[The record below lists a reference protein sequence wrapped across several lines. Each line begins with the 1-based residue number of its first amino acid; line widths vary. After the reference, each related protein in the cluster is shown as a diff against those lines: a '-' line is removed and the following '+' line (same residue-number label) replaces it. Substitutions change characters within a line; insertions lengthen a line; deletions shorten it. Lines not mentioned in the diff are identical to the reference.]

1 MPGKQSVAC
10 GMIPSRCH
18 RGNNEKESEMEKT
31 PNIADII
38 GNAFNQERPI
48 QESAADLGA
57 IILEMKREEQYY
69 GKHTRRMVELTML
82 AEIQERVIH
91 RILDRAIEKSDKPKR
106 PHLKVVK

>member
-1 MPGKQSVAC
+1 
-10 GMIPSRCH
+10 MIPSRCH
-18 RGNNEKESEMEKT
+18 RGNTEKGSGMEKT

-57 IILEMKREEQYY
+57 IIIEMKREEQYY
-69 GKHTRRMVELTML
+69 GKHTRRMTELTML